1 MPAAPA
7 KDLRILPLTPDRIAD
22 LAPLFDA
29 GGDPKWCWCA
39 YYRFRG
45 RDWTNSSAAANR
57 ANLELMSAGTPAPG
71 LVAYEGDAVVG
82 WVSLGPRETYERL
95 AYSKTAAPV
104 DDAPV
109 WSIVCFVVARQQRGR
124 GIAEALLAAAVEH
137 ARSNG
142 ATMLEAYPVDT
153 GGERIASA
161 NAFRGTLSMYER
173 AGFEVVARRQATAD
187 SPPRPIVRLA
197 L

>member
-1 MPAAPA
+1 M
-7 KDLRILPLTPDRIAD
+7 
-22 LAPLFDA
+22 
-29 GGDPKWCWCA
+29 
-39 YYRFRG
+39 
-45 RDWTNSSAAANR
+45 
-57 ANLELMSAGTPAPG
+57 
-71 LVAYEGDAVVG
+71 
-82 WVSLGPRETYERL
+82 
-95 AYSKTAAPV
+95 
-104 DDAPV
+104 

-137 ARSNG
+137 ARSHG

-161 NAFRGTLSMYER
+161 NAFKGTLSMYER